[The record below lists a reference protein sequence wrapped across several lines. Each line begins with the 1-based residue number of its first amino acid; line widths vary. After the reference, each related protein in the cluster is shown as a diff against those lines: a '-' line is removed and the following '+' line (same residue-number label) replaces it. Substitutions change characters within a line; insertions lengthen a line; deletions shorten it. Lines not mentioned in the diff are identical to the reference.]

1 MSTNKATVFPELRDT
16 FGVLTTREQK
26 IIFDIVKQWADSLTT
41 ELTLENQ
48 YELQEWTIQQMYLIL
63 KQVI

>member
-1 MSTNKATVFPELRDT
+1 MATNKATVFPELRDT

-41 ELTLENQ
+41 ELTSQ
-48 YELQEWTIQQMYLIL
+48 IIQEQARESAHCFTMSNII
-63 KQVI
+63 V